1 MIRHRLSNRMPPGE
15 RFDEKIHEICR
26 CARDQGVRL
35 VIDGEQHEMQLGVDD
50 WTMMYAKEYN
60 KHETVI
66 YGTYQAYKRS
76 TCEVLSRHLSQAQ
89 QDNFSLGV
97 KLVRGAYLELDP
109 RELIFD
115 SKEETDENYDRIA
128 ASVLTRKWCNVITG
142 SGSFPNVSLMLATHN
157 AHSVHQAYNIV
168 MRGNAES
175 EIVFAQLQGMA
186 DEISCGLVEA
196 NRVVSQRQAGTP
208 EDSTTSILPVYKYM
222 AWGSTLECMKYL
234 CRRAEENRDAVER
247 TRRDRDAM
255 WSELLRRLRTV
266 FGK

>member
-1 MIRHRLSNRMPPGE
+1 MPPGE
-15 RFDEKIHEICR
+15 RLDHKIHEICK

-35 VIDGEQHEMQLGVDD
+35 AIDGEQHEMQLGVDD
-50 WTMMYAKEYN
+50 WTLMYAKEHN
-60 KHETVI
+60 KCEPVI

-76 TCEVLSRHLSQAQ
+76 TGDVLSRHLNRAQ
-89 QDNFSLGV
+89 QENFSLGV

-128 ASVLTRKWCNVITG
+128 ASVLKRQWCKVIHG
-142 SGSFPNVSLMLATHN
+142 SGAFPNVSLMLATHN
-157 AHSVHQAYNIV
+157 AQSVHQAYNIV
-168 MRGNAES
+168 MGGNAKS

-196 NRVVSQRQAGTP
+196 NRAFAHRQAGTT
-208 EDSTTSILPVYKYM
+208 EDSMTSILPVYKYM

-255 WSELLRRLRTV
+255 GSELLRRLKEV
-266 FGK
+266 FSK

>member
-1 MIRHRLSNRMPPGE
+1 MPPGE
-15 RFDEKIHEICR
+15 RLDEQMHEICR
-26 CARDQGVRL
+26 CARYQGVRL

-50 WTMMYAKEYN
+50 WTMMYAKAHN
-60 KHETVI
+60 KCEPVI

-76 TCEVLSRHLSQAQ
+76 TSEVLSRHLMQAQ

-115 SKEETDENYDRIA
+115 SKGNTDENYDRIA
-128 ASVLTRKWCNVITG
+128 TSVLTRQWCKVLSG
-142 SGSFPNVSLMLATHN
+142 SGTFPNVSLMLATHN
-157 AHSVHQAYNIV
+157 AHSVHQAYNTV
-168 MRGNAES
+168 MGGNAES

-196 NRVVSQRQAGTP
+196 NRAAAQRQSRTP
-208 EDSTTSILPVYKYM
+208 EIAATYILPVYKYM
-222 AWGSTLECMKYL
+222 AWGSTVECMKYL

-255 WSELLRRLRTV
+255 WFELLRRLKKA
-266 FGK
+266 FSM